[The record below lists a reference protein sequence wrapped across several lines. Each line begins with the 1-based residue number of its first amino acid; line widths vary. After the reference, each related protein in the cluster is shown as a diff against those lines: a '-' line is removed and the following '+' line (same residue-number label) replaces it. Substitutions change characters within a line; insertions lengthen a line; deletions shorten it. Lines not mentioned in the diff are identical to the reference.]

1 MQRFIF
7 ICALPFLFLFLPAFL
22 QAEPVPGIP
31 HASTYN
37 GYTDSIPADTLL
49 TGIFRRYPLLER
61 TLLKQGGPYTQV
73 IYTRIDRGANGMP
86 AFRHH
91 TWQADSNRY
100 FYPGAAVR
108 LPLALLTLHRLNEW
122 KSLGIDRTT
131 TLLTEQ
137 GRPGQTAVYNDP
149 ESPDG
154 RPTAGAYLKKML
166 LGEDQDAFN
175 RLYELLGQQ
184 YIHRELQSKGYTH
197 PRIVQR
203 LGQYLTDQDNR
214 CTNPVRFLG
223 PGNTELFRQ
232 PMLCNTEQY
241 APRRDSLGKSYY
253 SNGKLFPVP
262 LNCSGKNRISLQD
275 LHQQLIS
282 LVFPAKVTAAA
293 RFRISEED
301 RHFMLRCMSEWP
313 GESDYPP
320 YGDDT
325 AVYFPARSKYL
336 LMGGVPGA
344 ALPGIRIFNVT
355 GKGYG
360 QLTDAAYIVDF
371 ERKIEF
377 FLSVMVD
384 CTEEGILQQEKYTY
398 QSRGLPLMQQLG
410 RALYEYEV
418 SRTRN
423 WLPDLSSFQYIYDH
437 P

>member
-1 MQRFIF
+1 MQRLFCIRS
-7 ICALPFLFLFLPAFL
+7 LVLFLQFLPAAL
-22 QAEPVPGIP
+22 MANKAPLVPTAPAQGRF
-31 HASTYN
+31 
-37 GYTDSIPADTLL
+37 TDSIPADTFLPR
-49 TGIFRRYPLLER
+49 IFRQHPLLDRE
-61 TLLKQGGPYTQV
+61 LLSQHGSYVQIWYTQV
-73 IYTRIDRGANGMP
+73 DRGANGIP

-108 LPLALLTLHRLNEW
+108 LPLALLTLQRLNEW
-122 KSLGIDRTT
+122 KPLGIDRAT
-131 TLLTEQ
+131 TLLTDQ

-154 RPTAGAYLKKML
+154 RPTVGAYLKKML

-184 YIHRELQSKGYTH
+184 YIHRELQSKGYSH

-203 LGQYLTDQDNR
+203 LGQYLTDEDNR

>member
-1 MQRFIF
+1 
-7 ICALPFLFLFLPAFL
+7 
-22 QAEPVPGIP
+22 
-31 HASTYN
+31 
-37 GYTDSIPADTLL
+37 
-49 TGIFRRYPLLER
+49 
-61 TLLKQGGPYTQV
+61 
-73 IYTRIDRGANGMP
+73 
-86 AFRHH
+86 
-91 TWQADSNRY
+91 
-100 FYPGAAVR
+100 
-108 LPLALLTLHRLNEW
+108 
-122 KSLGIDRTT
+122 
-131 TLLTEQ
+131 
-137 GRPGQTAVYNDP
+137 
-149 ESPDG
+149 
-154 RPTAGAYLKKML
+154 
-166 LGEDQDAFN
+166 
-175 RLYELLGQQ
+175 
-184 YIHRELQSKGYTH
+184 
-197 PRIVQR
+197 
-203 LGQYLTDQDNR
+203 
-214 CTNPVRFLG
+214 
-223 PGNTELFRQ
+223 
-232 PMLCNTEQY
+232 MLCNTEQY